1 VQLRYFEI
9 FVAMHILENTYLT
22 EYLLCQ
28 MDSRQLRKNWVQ
40 KLQFNVHKIHILR
53 TLAMMTKDAQAR
65 QTRSPYYRDFEEE
78 EDLLQVNE
86 VQTWGITSD

>member
-1 VQLRYFEI
+1 
-9 FVAMHILENTYLT
+9 
-22 EYLLCQ
+22 
-28 MDSRQLRKNWVQ
+28 
-40 KLQFNVHKIHILR
+40 
-53 TLAMMTKDAQAR
+53 MMTKDAQAR